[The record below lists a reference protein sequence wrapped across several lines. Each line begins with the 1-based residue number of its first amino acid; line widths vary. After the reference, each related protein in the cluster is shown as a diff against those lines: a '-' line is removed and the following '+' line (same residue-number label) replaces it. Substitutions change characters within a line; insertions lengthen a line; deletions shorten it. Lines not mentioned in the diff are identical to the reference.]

1 MHAQKRLHLQP
12 EWHLRPAFTHLQLV
26 HLPDLPQPQLI
37 IPRWGARWSVLSVH
51 LARPPRAPVGI
62 PRAPE
67 SPCRVLQSI
76 DWEGEQALFEL
87 TLVDALHCD
96 RLRTDQAGQRQ
107 GAMVD
112 PSRRHQQLS
121 GDVR

>member
-1 MHAQKRLHLQP
+1 MRALRDAGLFFPGDDRPRTPGKNSPGVSRRDASTLAP
-12 EWHLRPAFTHLQLV
+12 CPARPA
-26 HLPDLPQPQLI
+26 
-37 IPRWGARWSVLSVH
+37 
-51 LARPPRAPVGI
+51 RAPMGI
-62 PRAPE
+62 PRAAE